1 MHARPRQSGMQKE
14 LAGLGEQSVTG
25 GHRKDTHMTTQQTIE
40 QIARKHLHIET
51 LETRK
56 SDRLDFHNV
65 AVWSIEA
72 ALKAA
77 FKAGQK
83 AEKNGGAA

>member
-1 MHARPRQSGMQKE
+1 
-14 LAGLGEQSVTG
+14 
-25 GHRKDTHMTTQQTIE
+25 MTTEQTLE
-40 QIARKHLHIET
+40 TIARKHLGIET

-56 SDRLDFHNV
+56 SDRLDFHDV

-77 FKAGQK
+77 FEAGKA
-83 AEKNGGAA
+83 AATKGTAA

>member
-1 MHARPRQSGMQKE
+1 MPDHASLALSKE
-14 LAGLGEQSVTG
+14 LAGVAIQSGTG
-25 GHRKDTHMTTQQTIE
+25 AQPPKDTIMTTQQILT
-40 QIARKHLHIET
+40 QIAQKHLRLET

-56 SDRLDFHNV
+56 SDSLDFHDL

-77 FKAGQK
+77 FEAGK
-83 AEKNGGAA
+83 EAAGK

>member
-1 MHARPRQSGMQKE
+1 
-14 LAGLGEQSVTG
+14 
-25 GHRKDTHMTTQQTIE
+25 MTTQQTLE
-40 QIARKHLHIET
+40 KIAQRYLGVET

-56 SDRLDFHNV
+56 SDRLDFHDV

-77 FKAGQK
+77 FEAGQQAAK
-83 AEKNGGAA
+83 KGAAA